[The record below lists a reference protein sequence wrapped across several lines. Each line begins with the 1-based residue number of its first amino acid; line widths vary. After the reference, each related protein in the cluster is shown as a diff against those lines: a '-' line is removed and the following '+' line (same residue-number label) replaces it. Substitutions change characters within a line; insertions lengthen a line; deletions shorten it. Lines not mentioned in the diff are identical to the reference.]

1 MFTERIRTDFTH
13 RIYRLNIAKIEF
25 RFDIS
30 MDHKT
35 HYA

>member
-13 RIYRLNIAKIEF
+13 PVYLQDVSKIEF
-25 RFDIS
+25 RFDINI
-30 MDHKT
+30 DYKT